1 MTSDPKAPG
10 AAAVYLNVEEIDNNP
25 GHSITVSARIKV
37 LTEKGKEL
45 ATVEIPY
52 WHNNYKIFNIQAR
65 TIHSDGTV
73 IPLTGKPDDLLSF
86 KETTQ
91 DGYQD
96 QVNRKV
102 FNLPSVEVGSILE
115 YHYQIEIGDY
125 LAMEP
130 RWEIQQKYFVHKAH
144 YAFTS
149 IDSQVHNSSGESANT
164 LVWWPVLPAGA
175 SVKKFLDGRYTLDV
189 SDIPPMPDEEWMP
202 PVQNFRYK
210 VLFYYIHNPNVDLYW
225 EDQIKRWSSDVDHF
239 AEATKAL
246 RDAVNGLITPADS
259 DLDKA
264 KKLYNAVQALDNTDY
279 SRKKSEAELRQLKLK
294 EIKRAEDVW
303 TQKSGDS
310 EEIALLYLA
319 MLRAA
324 GLTANAMKV
333 VDRERGIFDITYL
346 STNQLDST
354 IVMLSLGGKTI
365 ALDPGVKMCPF
376 QTLSW
381 RHSNA
386 SGFLEGS
393 DGKAGKTSP
402 PQIYSENK
410 QTRLGDL
417 TLDSQGNVEGTVQFA
432 MTGQEA
438 LHWRQMAL
446 TNDEQEVRKNFDQ
459 WLETLTPNGVEAHID
474 RFHALDQPDQK
485 LLADISVKGS
495 LGAATARRLIVPGF
509 FFETRGG
516 HPFVEQEKRLEP
528 VDMRYGEIVSE
539 QITYHLPEGFTVEGA
554 PPDTKNAWPGHAVF
568 VTKTESTPGQVVIGR
583 SLARAF
589 TFATQQEYQD
599 LRGFYQKIAASDQGQ
614 LVLTTA
620 PAAPKGN

>member
-1 MTSDPKAPG
+1 
-10 AAAVYLNVEEIDNNP
+10 
-25 GHSITVSARIKV
+25 
-37 LTEKGKEL
+37 
-45 ATVEIPY
+45 
-52 WHNNYKIFNIQAR
+52 
-65 TIHSDGTV
+65 
-73 IPLTGKPDDLLSF
+73 
-86 KETTQ
+86 
-91 DGYQD
+91 
-96 QVNRKV
+96 
-102 FNLPSVEVGSILE
+102 
-115 YHYQIEIGDY
+115 
-125 LAMEP
+125 
-130 RWEIQQKYFVHKAH
+130 
-144 YAFTS
+144 
-149 IDSQVHNSSGESANT
+149 
-164 LVWWPVLPAGA
+164 
-175 SVKKFLDGRYTLDV
+175 
-189 SDIPPMPDEEWMP
+189 MP